1 MDEKEMQDALIGL
14 IEDEAMS
21 DYFTTGEGSCD
32 VRDIETFK
40 DAGVLT
46 LNAGIVLR
54 LMDGSEFQ
62 ITIVRSR

>member
-1 MDEKEMQDALIGL
+1 MDEKEMQDALIRL
-14 IEDEAMS
+14 LEDEAMS
-21 DYFTTGEGSCD
+21 DYFTAGESEVD

-46 LNAGIVLR
+46 NNAGIVLR

>member
-14 IEDEAMS
+14 LEDETMS
-21 DYFTTGEGSCD
+21 DYFTSGESEVD
-32 VRDIETFK
+32 VRDIESFK

-46 LNAGIVLR
+46 NNAGIVLR

>member
-14 IEDEAMS
+14 IADEAMTS
-21 DYFTTGEGSCD
+21 EYFGD
-32 VRDIETFK
+32 DNVRSVDSFESE
-40 DAGVLT
+40 GVLT
-46 LNAGIVLR
+46 NNAGIVLR